1 MAQKDGLLP
10 AYLIVGSDE
19 LRRRQVLT
27 RLKSHVAFGFEDFNL
42 DELTVTADTDPADV
56 VASLDTLPM
65 GPAPR
70 IVVINPAD
78 KLPKP
83 VSEALVT
90 YLGNPNPSCTLAL
103 VAESLA
109 KSTRLYK
116 AVAKVGPKAVV
127 ECASKKRW
135 ELPDYV
141 TKLARAHGVT
151 IDQGAAQEL
160 VDRVGES
167 TTMIDTQL
175 ATLSALLGGSGH
187 VSRDLVEANVA
198 RTAEVKPW
206 TFLDCLSDRNARKA
220 LELYALLSDS
230 SALGLLSLMVT
241 RLRELVC
248 ARSLDARGQGA
259 AVASALGKQDW
270 QVKGYVRWSRKFRD
284 GELEHLLGRCAAC
297 ERTFKGTGD
306 SDAAMVS
313 LILAICGVN

>member
-27 RLKSHVAFGFEDFNL
+27 RLKSHVASGFEDFNL

-116 AVAKVGPKAVV
+116 AVAKV
-127 ECASKKRW
+127 
-135 ELPDYV
+135 
-141 TKLARAHGVT
+141 KLR
-151 IDQGAAQEL
+151 QGA
-160 VDRVGES
+160 
-167 TTMIDTQL
+167 
-175 ATLSALLGGSGH
+175 
-187 VSRDLVEANVA
+187 
-198 RTAEVKPW
+198 VKPPAD
-206 TFLDCLSDRNARKA
+206 TRPAAAPPSLRPIPVELGDSLRDIGDPELRTV
-220 LELYALLSDS
+220 LE
-230 SALGLLSLMVT
+230 SL
-241 RLRELVC
+241 
-248 ARSLDARGQGA
+248 ARSL
-259 AVASALGKQDW
+259 
-270 QVKGYVRWSRKFRD
+270 
-284 GELEHLLGRCAAC
+284 
-297 ERTFKGTGD
+297 GTSEEGN
-306 SDAAMVS
+306 S
-313 LILAICGVN
+313 

>member
-27 RLKSHVAFGFEDFNL
+27 RLKSHVASGFEDFNL

-83 VSEALVT
+83 VSEALVA

-248 ARSLDARGQGA
+248 ARSLDARGQGP

>member
-27 RLKSHVAFGFEDFNL
+27 RLKSHVASGFEDFNL

-83 VSEALVT
+83 VSEALVA

-230 SALGLLSLMVT
+230 SALGLLSLVT
-241 RLRELVC
+241 GRLRELLC
-248 ARSLDARGQGA
+248 ARSLAARGA
-259 AVASALGKQDW
+259 ASQLASELGKQDW

-313 LILAICGVN
+313 LILAVCGVG